1 VQYVRGNFWAGETF
15 TDLDDAQP
23 RVPPGAWSGPGC
35 RSTARIHG
43 IAAARPAEM
52 FTELELRC
60 LRPVPAHYDVPTFT
74 RVKVH
79 RDFHVEVANAL
90 YSVPES
96 YLGQYLDARAT
107 ADWRPTGQAVLYQ
120 PTGQDPPAAAA
131 RRAVHRPDRPT
142 RGQGRVCDA
151 RLSKLVTVCAG
162 TRHRTYAER
171 MLDDPLPW
179 TRLRRAPA
187 ALTGPPLRPL
197 TSGDRLLNGRW
208 TSTW

>member
-79 RDFHVEVANAL
+79 RDFHVEVAKAL

-96 YLGQYLDARAT
+96 YLRQYLDARAT
-107 ADWRPTGQAVLYQ
+107 ANWSSGPRPGDWSRPTG
-120 PTGQDPPAAAA
+120 GSGPAGK
-131 RRAVHRPDRPT
+131 VHRPDRPT
-142 RGQGRVCDA
+142 RGQGRVRDA

-162 TRHRTYAER
+162 TRIGPTPSRCST
-171 MLDDPLPW
+171 
-179 TRLRRAPA
+179 TRCRGRGCA
-187 ALTGPPLRPL
+187 GH
-197 TSGDRLLNGRW
+197 RLL
-208 TSTW
+208 